1 MKNSKRLYL
10 SFYTLLLLT
19 LTFVTKAQKYVEPG
33 KLKQF
38 NVVVNYDD
46 YTVKTKMLSQTKDLK
61 VNNDL
66 TYMWYAS
73 QKIIETKGGYEGK
86 LIHGS
91 YTSFYLSNQLREQG
105 QIKYGLKH
113 GEWKAWYPDGKLK
126 EIITWKN
133 GRKNG
138 NYELYNDLGQRMAK
152 SKFKNDK
159 LNGKFYTYSG
169 NGVIAEKKKYK
180 DGNEVI
186 PKVKIKKE
194 KKAKVE
200 TEKKDTPAT
209 ESKPKEKRKNKKK
222 VEADPNA
229 PSNSMPKAKKTPFYK
244 KWFQKKSKP
253 AVSDSTQITP
263 TGKNV

>member
-1 MKNSKRLYL
+1 MYIV
-10 SFYTLLLLT
+10 LLLSLQ
-19 LTFVTKAQKYVEPG
+19 FVTNAQKYVEPD

-38 NVVVNYDD
+38 NVVVNYDE
-46 YTVKTKMLSQTKDLK
+46 YTVKTKMLSQVKEFK

-138 NYELYNDLGQRMAK
+138 IYELYNDLGQRMAK
-152 SKFKNDK
+152 SRFKNDK

-169 NGVIAEKKKYK
+169 SGAIAEKKKYK

-186 PKVKIKKE
+186 PKVKKE
-194 KKAKVE
+194 RVRKGKTDKSAS
-200 TEKKDTPAT
+200 

-222 VEADPNA
+222 VEEDSSTPGN
-229 PSNSMPKAKKTPFYK
+229 PTPKAKKMPFYK
-244 KWFQKKSKP
+244 KWFHKKSKP

>member
-1 MKNSKRLYL
+1 MKKIKRVYFQLCVLFLLAL
-10 SFYTLLLLT
+10 SLT
-19 LTFVTKAQKYVEPG
+19 SKAQKYVEPD

-46 YTVKTKMLSQTKDLK
+46 YTIKTKMLSQAKDIK

-86 LIHGS
+86 LIHGN

-105 QIKYGLKH
+105 HIKYGLKH
-113 GEWKAWYPDGKLK
+113 GEWKSWYPDGKLK

-152 SKFKNDK
+152 SRFKNDK
-159 LNGKFYTYSG
+159 LNGKFYTYSA

-186 PKVKIKKE
+186 KKVKPKKE
-194 KKAKVE
+194 KTPKLK
-200 TEKKDTPAT
+200 TEK
-209 ESKPKEKRKNKKK
+209 KPKEKRKKEKKSEAPTNESNSEAKPKK
-222 VEADPNA
+222 V
-229 PSNSMPKAKKTPFYK
+229 PFYK
-244 KWFQKKSKP
+244 KWFQKKQKP
-253 AVSDSTQITP
+253 AVSDSVQVKP